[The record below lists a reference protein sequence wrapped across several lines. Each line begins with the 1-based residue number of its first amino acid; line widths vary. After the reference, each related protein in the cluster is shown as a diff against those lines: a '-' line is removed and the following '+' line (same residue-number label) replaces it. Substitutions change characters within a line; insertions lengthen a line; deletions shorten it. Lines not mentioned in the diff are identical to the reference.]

1 MFDVGDK
8 PLDSQI
14 HLPALTKY
22 DQKDVYLV
30 YARPISIQWP
40 SGIRY

>member
-1 MFDVGDK
+1 MGDK
-8 PLDSQI
+8 SLDLQI
-14 HLPALTKY
+14 HLLALTKY

-40 SGIRY
+40 PGIRY